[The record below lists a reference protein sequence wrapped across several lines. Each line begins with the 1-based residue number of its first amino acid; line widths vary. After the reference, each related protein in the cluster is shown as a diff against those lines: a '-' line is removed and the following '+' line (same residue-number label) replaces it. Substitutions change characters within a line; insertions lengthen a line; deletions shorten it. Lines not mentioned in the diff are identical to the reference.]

1 MSTNETS
8 VYLLTEKELD
18 DVRLSHWNHVKD
30 M

>member
-1 MSTNETS
+1 MNEHETS
-8 VYLLTEKELD
+8 GYLLTEEEMD